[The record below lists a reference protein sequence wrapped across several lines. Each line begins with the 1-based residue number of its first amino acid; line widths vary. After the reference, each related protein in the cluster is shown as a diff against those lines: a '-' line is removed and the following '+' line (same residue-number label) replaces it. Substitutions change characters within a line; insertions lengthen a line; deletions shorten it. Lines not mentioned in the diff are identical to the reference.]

1 MPSSHSVLSLARS
14 IGLHP
19 EKRRQLFLE
28 QPEDIQAQ
36 VLPHLNPTT
45 LSDLISKIPVS
56 QVAHILEHLDPDQAT
71 LVLRSAPNGKR
82 KKIINAFEDGL
93 QTSVTLLTAFDPQT
107 AAGIMSLSYIQ
118 VEDSESIKNVAKR
131 FRIHEQN
138 SGRAPAVIVMKNN
151 EPIGFLPWSALG
163 YAGPGEVIHSHVRRL
178 ISVDHNA
185 DHKKVL
191 HLFREHPHSAVAVL
205 GDHKQVLGVIYSDD
219 VLRLLDRQA
228 SSALYDFAG
237 VHDEE
242 RVTDGVAIK
251 VKSRY
256 TWLLV
261 NLGTAFL
268 AASVV
273 NLFQETINTYVLLA
287 VYMPVVAGM
296 GGNASTQTLAIIVR
310 GIAFKQI
317 SLVDAWPVIKREVG
331 AGAINGLITGAVV
344 AIAVMLFSQDV
355 AIAGILAVAMV
366 INLCVAGFFGTLIPL
381 VLQKLGKDPATS
393 ASIFITTAT
402 DIFGFLVFLGLA
414 SLILP

>member
-1 MPSSHSVLSLARS
+1 MPSSHSVSSLARS

-36 VLPHLNPTT
+36 ILLHLNPAA
-45 LSDLISKIPVS
+45 LSGLISKIPVS
-56 QVAHILEHLDPDQAT
+56 QVAHILEHLDPDQAA
-71 LVLRSAPNGKR
+71 LVLRAAPKGKR
-82 KKIINAFEDGL
+82 KKIIAAFEESL
-93 QTSVTLLTAFDPQT
+93 QTSVTLLTVFDSQT

-118 VEDSESIKNVAKR
+118 VDELDKIRTVAKR
-131 FRIHEQN
+131 FREHEHN
-138 SGRAPAVIVMKNN
+138 SGRAPAVIVMKNG
-151 EPIGFLPWSALG
+151 EPAGFLPWFALG
-163 YAGPGEVIHSHVRRL
+163 YAGPTEDIKPHVRHL
-178 ISVDHNA
+178 ISVDHSA
-185 DHKKVL
+185 DHKEVL
-191 HLFREHPHSAVAVL
+191 RLFREHPHSVVAVL

-219 VLRLLDRQA
+219 VLRLLDREA
-228 SSALYDFAG
+228 STALYDFAG
-237 VHDEE
+237 VHAEE
-242 RVTDGVAIK
+242 GVTDGISVK

-256 TWLLV
+256 AWLLI
-261 NLGTAFL
+261 NLATAFL

-296 GGNASTQTLAIIVR
+296 GGNASTQTLAVLVR
-310 GIAFKQI
+310 GIALRQI
-317 SLVDAWPVIKREVG
+317 RLSDALPVLKREVL
-331 AGAINGLITGAVV
+331 AGAINGVITGVVV
-344 AIAVMLFSQDV
+344 AIAVMLFSHDV

-366 INLCVAGFFGTLIPL
+366 VNLCVAGFFGTLIPL

-414 SLILP
+414 SWILP